1 MESTNMVTQDTAELH
16 TDTTD
21 VRQFSSKEIQK
32 LAE

>member
-1 MESTNMVTQDTAELH
+1 MVTQDTAELH

-21 VRQFSSKEIQK
+21 VQQFSLKEIQK